1 MQKAVLP
8 IFCPPD
14 KIALKGGDYMPL
26 QVQPV
31 DSRLRIRY
39 ELGLN
44 QEGNPVY
51 STRTY
56 SGIKPESDDQDV
68 YDIAVVLTGLQE
80 YPVASISRVNEA
92 EFFDV

>member
-1 MQKAVLP
+1 
-8 IFCPPD
+8 
-14 KIALKGGDYMPL
+14 MPL